1 VCCGKIVLV
10 FLLHHKFP
18 ALLQSLILPFWICLP
33 VANQGRPTTVPAE
46 TEVTEEQEQN
56 TIARTLATAFY
67 KEASVPSV
75 QPMPQPSQAPIGS
88 SIPTRIR
95 VVPRRDQGQGSGG
108 VPPIGQYHH
117 GSWLPDMTIDQHLHH
132 NQLHPSMVTRTAP
145 SYPRVGP
152 PCTGSTVTL
161 RDVPDMSRAALS
173 RVVASSLGSGLTGVA
188 PVHVRS
194 LVPPR
199 RDRHEMKLPFDE
211 HQRDED
217 DWLRGDSLKSNSE
230 TDNRSDTSDIDHGS
244 YNPMLWSGLGSSQLW
259 GQYPTRAVMPVRIR
273 PAVTVC
279 AAPPPRCPV
288 EQGDPES
295 EGEAAAHKVMSQL
308 SL

>member
-1 VCCGKIVLV
+1 
-10 FLLHHKFP
+10 
-18 ALLQSLILPFWICLP
+18 
-33 VANQGRPTTVPAE
+33 VPAE

-88 SIPTRIR
+88 SIPPRIR
-95 VVPRRDQGQGSGG
+95 VVRSRDQGQGSGG

-117 GSWLPDMTIDQHLHH
+117 GSWLPDMTIDQRLHH
-132 NQLHPSMVTRTAP
+132 NQMHPSMVTRTAP
-145 SYPRVGP
+145 SYRRVGP
-152 PCTGSTVTL
+152 SCPGLTVTS
-161 RDVPDMSRAALS
+161 RDASDMSREALS

-230 TDNRSDTSDIDHGS
+230 TDNRSDTSDVDRGSSVVHGS

-259 GQYPTRAVMPVRIR
+259 GQYPTRAAMPVRIR